1 MPTENPRRRLADIR
15 DNADRIAAHVAGMDR
30 QAFLSDQKTLDAV
43 ERCLERIAEAARRI
57 GDRFD
62 ARYPHLE
69 LVKLR
74 RFGSVLRHDYG
85 SILPE
90 SLWVYVNDDVP
101 PIREMAETEI
111 ARIDR
116 GEEAP

>member
-1 MPTENPRRRLADIR
+1 MR
-15 DNADRIAAHVAGMDR
+15 DNADRIADHVAGMDR
-30 QAFLSDQKTLDAV
+30 QAFLSDDKTLDAV

-62 ARYPHLE
+62 ARYPQLE
-69 LVKLR
+69 LGNLR
-74 RFGSVLRHDYG
+74 RFGSVLRHDYE

-90 SLWVYVNDDVP
+90 ALWIYIQSDVP
-101 PIREMAETEI
+101 AIRQMAETEI
-111 ARIDR
+111 ARIDA